1 MKDKTR
7 KDIIIIIS
15 YIALVIFALVNF
27 SKILAFLGKVIS
39 IFSPFLL
46 GIILAFVLNVLNNL
60 KRRFLVRLNLVRFGI
75 RLKDRYVLHLV

>member
-27 SKILAFLGKVIS
+27 SKIFAFLGKVIS

-46 GIILAFVLNVLNNL
+46 GIILAFVIGIILL

>member
-27 SKILAFLGKVIS
+27 SKIIAFLGKVIS

-60 KRRFLVRLNLVRFGI
+60 VRLNLVRFGI
-75 RLKDRYVLHLV
+75 RLKDHYVLHLV